1 MKLISDT
8 SLSDKDSH
16 MDVFESLEIGG
27 GIIKQNWIL
36 PVLVLFGLV
45 LFMNVNGVSAA
56 STSSNVTVNHTT
68 TTVAAKLV
76 TSKVTYTNSQIGTA
90 SSKIKAYYEKNN
102 KLPAYVAINNK
113 KVTMPQFLQLVSD
126 DIYLLN
132 SEGSSSITLK
142 TVAAPSKPTE
152 KLKTGTL
159 TKTQYIN
166 LVKSTRS
173 YIYSTG
179 KAPNNENTSLG
190 TIKFQ
195 NLVYIFS
202 KVVAFQ
208 NTKNRLPNTVSV
220 KPFTTSVAATY
231 ASSKAQSIVDSIG
244 YAEAKYRDVQG
255 QSSPTVMAQCGYG
268 DCWADSGWLYS
279 KLSAAGISVRIIG
292 HTTGSYPLHRWIE
305 INIGNGWQTWNYAKY
320 NSQHH
325 GPTGSGDYVVK
336 SSV

>member
-1 MKLISDT
+1 
-8 SLSDKDSH
+8 

-36 PVLVLFGLV
+36 PVLVLIGLV

-68 TTVAAKLV
+68 TTVTPKLV
-76 TSKVTYTNSQIGTA
+76 GTTVKYTNSQIGAA

-102 KLPAYVAINNK
+102 KLPSYVTINNNR
-113 KVTMPQFLQLVSD
+113 VTMPQFLQLVSD

-142 TVAAPSKPTE
+142 TVAVPSKPTE
-152 KLKTGTL
+152 NLKTGTL

-166 LVKSTRS
+166 LVKATRS

-190 TIKFQ
+190 TIKYQ

-202 KVVAFQ
+202 KIVAFQ
-208 NTKNRLPNTVSV
+208 NTNNRLPNTVSV
-220 KPFTTSVAATY
+220 KPFTNVASTY

-244 YAEAKYRDVQG
+244 YAEAKFRDVQG
-255 QSSPTVMAQCGYG
+255 QSSPTVMAEVGYG

-279 KLSAAGISVRIIG
+279 KLSAAGIAVRIIG
-292 HTTGSYPLHRWIE
+292 HTSGSYPLHRWIE
-305 INIGNGWQTWNYAKY
+305 INIGNGWQTWDYAKY

>member
-1 MKLISDT
+1 
-8 SLSDKDSH
+8 
-16 MDVFESLEIGG
+16 
-27 GIIKQNWIL
+27 
-36 PVLVLFGLV
+36 VLLLFGLV
-45 LFMNVNGVSAA
+45 LFFNVSGVSAA
-56 STSSNVTVNHTT
+56 TTNSTITVKHTATT
-68 TTVAAKLV
+68 TTAAKQV
-76 TSKVTYTNSQIGTA
+76 TVKVNFSNSQISAA
-90 SSKIKAYYEKNN
+90 SSKIKLYYEKNN
-102 KLPAYVAINNK
+102 KLPAYVGINNQ
-113 KVTMPQFLQLVSD
+113 KVTMPQFLQLLSD

-142 TVAAPSKPTE
+142 TVKAPTKPTE

-159 TKTQYIN
+159 TKSQYLN

-179 KAPNNENTSLG
+179 KAPNNEKTTLG

-202 KVVAFQ
+202 KIVVFQ
-208 NTKNRLPNTVSV
+208 NTNKRLPNTVSV
-220 KPFTTSVAATY
+220 KPATTIAATY

-244 YAEAKYRDVQG
+244 CAEAKFRDVQG